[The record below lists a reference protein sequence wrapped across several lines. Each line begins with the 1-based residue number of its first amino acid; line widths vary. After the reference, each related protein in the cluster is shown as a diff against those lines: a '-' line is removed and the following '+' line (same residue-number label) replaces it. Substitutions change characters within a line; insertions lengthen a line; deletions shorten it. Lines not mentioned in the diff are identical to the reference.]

1 VFKRCFF
8 VGGGVTGSLATGI
21 MVVCGKGGGS
31 GRWGVWSPLVRATK
45 ERRGAGEAWTGVVV
59 SGKGLLL
66 SLGSESLPMS
76 QPDRDRLAL

>member
-1 VFKRCFF
+1 
-8 VGGGVTGSLATGI
+8 
-21 MVVCGKGGGS
+21 M
-31 GRWGVWSPLVRATK
+31 WGVWSPLVRATK

-59 SGKGLLL
+59 LGKGLLL